1 MGSCGTLSGTLSS
14 ALGDLTVQF
23 LNTWL
28 ACPGFLTFL
37 EGAGPC
43 IIMLIML
50 TMMLTMLIIMLSV
63 LIGMLIMFT
72 IKLVVMRLRTMCLIV
87 PCV

>member
-28 ACPGFLTFL
+28 ACPGFLVIFR
-37 EGAGPC
+37 GAEPC
-43 IIMLIML
+43 IMMLIMPNIMFFAYYYAYVRIIMLIML
-50 TMMLTMLIIMLSV
+50 IIKLIIS
-63 LIGMLIMFT
+63 IA
-72 IKLVVMRLRTMCLIV
+72 RTMFLII
-87 PCV
+87 PCI